1 MPRRRGRVAS
11 RERGAHGAAVVS
23 ARTLF
28 AVRGRCARR
37 DAIQVSVNDVINA
50 ERLPAAAF
58 GDVITLGQ
66 VPLEGTYAH
75 SLVGQPLVPGA
86 SVSVRVAEQTHRT
99 PRSQRSRKS
108 GWRAAST
115 PFVCAR
121 R

>member
-28 AVRGRCARR
+28 AVVALGATQYKYKVP
-37 DAIQVSVNDVINA
+37 ANVVINA

-66 VPLEGTYAH
+66 VPLEGT
-75 SLVGQPLVPGA
+75 S
-86 SVSVRVAEQTHRT
+86 SS
-99 PRSQRSRKS
+99 RSPSA
-108 GWRAAST
+108 RAAT
-115 PFVCAR
+115 APT
-121 R
+121 